1 MAKTMTSY
9 ERAISWH
16 GEPLKL
22 RPNADVREHD
32 PTISLSDPKLIRAAI
47 LESLDDGDYEDVL
60 RIYRS
65 HLRVLNRTHAAKAMG
80 VSRQYIH
87 KMLKAPNKL
96 SLKTFVAFMKALKEA
111 SPKAGSTFG
120 ANGRGT

>member
-1 MAKTMTSY
+1 MAKAKTSY
-9 ERAISWH
+9 MRAASLR
-16 GEPLKL
+16 ETPRKL
-22 RPNADVREHD
+22 RPGANVREHY
-32 PTISLSDPKLIRAAI
+32 PSISLSDPKLIRAAI

-60 RIYRS
+60 DIYRS

-96 SLKTFVAFMKALKEA
+96 SLKTFVSFMKTLKEA
-111 SPKAGSTFG
+111 VPGTFSAGQSYSK
-120 ANGRGT
+120 

>member
-1 MAKTMTSY
+1 MAKTKTSDA
-9 ERAISWH
+9 RAIFLT
-16 GEPLKL
+16 ETPRKL
-22 RPNADVREHD
+22 RPGANVREHD
-32 PTISLSDPKLIRAAI
+32 PSIALSDPKLIRAAI

-60 RIYRS
+60 DIYRS

-111 SPKAGSTFG
+111 TVG
-120 ANGRGT
+120 ANSSGT